1 MQSARWIKGSLT
13 MCGLL
18 LAAWLGLS
26 VAWAQTAPP
35 TGEAPAPP
43 APSAPAPSAPAVP
56 PVSPELEKPSA
67 DASTG
72 QLVDYAARPVLRS
85 RATSTWDDGFVE
97 IKKALL
103 LLSEEARR
111 LGLLTVTPPMVHF
124 VASDDLGFTFE
135 AMLLL
140 AGPAAPGT
148 QARAG
153 FEIGQSPGGR
163 AMIFTHE
170 GPYDDIDAAYEAIT
184 AFLDEKGLTSTGTY
198 VEEYLAFP
206 EKSDDP
212 GLKLNI
218 VVFLK

>member
-1 MQSARWIKGSLT
+1 MHCRSLWNRLELT
-13 MCGLL
+13 VI
-18 LAAWLGLS
+18 AALFS
-26 VAWAQTAPP
+26 VAAAVAET
-35 TGEAPAPP
+35 TP
-43 APSAPAPSAPAVP
+43 APSPPPVTPSPPAV
-56 PVSPELEKPSA
+56 SPASPSPGMEKPSA

-72 QLVDYAARPVLRS
+72 QLAEYAARPVLRI
-85 RATSTWDDGFVE
+85 RATSTWDDGFAE
-97 IKKALL
+97 IRKAMLL
-103 LLSEEARR
+103 LGEEARR

-124 VASDDLGFTFE
+124 VTSDDLGFTFE
-135 AMLLL
+135 AMLPL

-148 QARAG
+148 LAGKG
-153 FEIGQSPGGR
+153 FELAQSPAGR

-198 VEEYLAFP
+198 LEEYLAFP

>member
-1 MQSARWIKGSLT
+1 MRRKS
-13 MCGLL
+13 
-18 LAAWLGLS
+18 LS
-26 VAWAQTAPP
+26 VSILCGIFGLCLVAADAVAQTTPAPAQAP
-35 TGEAPAPP
+35 AQTPAPVPAPAPA
-43 APSAPAPSAPAVP
+43 APGMDR
-56 PVSPELEKPSA
+56 PSA

-72 QLVDYAARPVLRS
+72 QLVEYAARPVLRS
-85 RATSTWDDGFVE
+85 RAASTWDDGFAE
-97 IKKALL
+97 IKKAMLL
-103 LLSEEARR
+103 LGEEARR
-111 LGLLTVTPPMVHF
+111 LGLLTGTPPMVHF
-124 VASDDLGFTFE
+124 VTSDDLGFTFE
-135 AMLLL
+135 AMLPL

-153 FEIGQSPGGR
+153 FELAQSPAGR

-198 VEEYLAFP
+198 LEEYLFWP

-212 GLKLNI
+212 ALKLNI

>member
-1 MQSARWIKGSLT
+1 MRRKS
-13 MCGLL
+13 
-18 LAAWLGLS
+18 LS
-26 VAWAQTAPP
+26 VSVLCGIFGVFLVVASAVAQTTPAPSQAP
-35 TGEAPAPP
+35 VQTPAPVPAPAPA
-43 APSAPAPSAPAVP
+43 APGMDR
-56 PVSPELEKPSA
+56 PSA

-72 QLVDYAARPVLRS
+72 QLVEYAARPVLRS
-85 RATSTWDDGFVE
+85 RATSTWDDGFAE
-97 IKKALL
+97 IKKAMLL
-103 LLSEEARR
+103 LGEEARR
-111 LGLLTVTPPMVHF
+111 LGLLTGTPPMVHF
-124 VASDDLGFTFE
+124 VTSDDLGFTFE
-135 AMLLL
+135 AMLPL

-153 FEIGQSPGGR
+153 FELAQSPAGR

-198 VEEYLAFP
+198 LEEYLFWP

-212 GLKLNI
+212 ALKLNI

>member
-1 MQSARWIKGSLT
+1 MRSGSLAKA
-13 MCGLL
+13 CGRVLIAL
-18 LAAWLGLS
+18 VFGVSLAC
-26 VAWAQTAPP
+26 AQTTPAP
-35 TGEAPAPP
+35 APAPP
-43 APSAPAPSAPAVP
+43 TPAPSPPAISPATPPAPGM
-56 PVSPELEKPSA
+56 EKPSA

-72 QLVDYAARPVLRS
+72 QLVDYAARPVLRT
-85 RATSTWDDGFVE
+85 RATSTWDDGFAE

-103 LLSEEARR
+103 LLGEEARR
-111 LGLLTVTPPMVHF
+111 LGLITLTPPLVHF
-124 VASDDLGFTFE
+124 VTSDDLGFTFE
-135 AMLLL
+135 AMLPLV
-140 AGPAAPGT
+140 GPAAPGT
-148 QARAG
+148 QTRVG
-153 FEIGQSPGGR
+153 FEIGQSPAGR

-198 VEEYLAFP
+198 VEEYLALP